1 MNHKIG
7 ILGAGRIAHKMA
19 YTVSQMEGYEIAAVA
34 SRSQENAD
42 NFARQYGIGKAY
54 NSYEALVADTEIE
67 LVYIATP
74 HSLHYSHAML
84 CLQNKKPVLCEK
96 SFPQQHGKR
105 KNFLPQPKRMEF
117 L

>member
-42 NFARQYGIGKAY
+42 NFARQ
-54 NSYEALVADTEIE
+54 
-67 LVYIATP
+67 
-74 HSLHYSHAML
+74 
-84 CLQNKKPVLCEK
+84 
-96 SFPQQHGKR
+96 
-105 KNFLPQPKRMEF
+105 
-117 L
+117 